1 VHARALISAA
11 LLTAFATTLDV
22 RAAAAQP
29 SADPR
34 DARILR
40 VEQWLKATLHHT
52 PGEADEAAALVGSW
66 SDDDLRALWTDAS
79 TLVALMRNTKLTR
92 IIVHP
97 GNAHDDGQRVRYT
110 EPQLQRLRV
119 LACAASGKATWT
131 EIFPTILTDPIC
143 VAAPTMIDGEL
154 RALSARA
161 AASKRKGDANFLV
174 RRAAVLHADIAV
186 APPAARE
193 HPDTAS
199 PQKGHDLAPGPRQ
212 IRLHIDDGRGTG
224 VRDVPIHWMIGR
236 KLLDEVRTPGS
247 RDPDPGRDEMV
258 RLWYRASLAWM
269 ELHEDYD
276 TTHLAHAIG
285 IFHADPD
292 IAFLAGCQQEAF
304 AASKIQTAANSGAF
318 PKGFGLDVVTDREE
332 LIRAE
337 ALFRRVLSVKP
348 DAIEARLRLG
358 HVLLRLG
365 RYQEAAVEL
374 RQAVPLLAADD
385 QLQYDGELFLGAAEE
400 EIGEY
405 DASHAAFA
413 RAASL
418 YPAAQ
423 SPWLALSELAW
434 RRRDRAGALQA
445 LQRVFA
451 LPATAAARHDPWWFY
466 QIAQARNANA
476 LLDDL
481 RRPFRASITP

>member
-1 VHARALISAA
+1 MHARALISAA
-11 LLTAFATTLDV
+11 LLTAFATTLHV
-22 RAAAAQP
+22 RAAATQP

-40 VEQWLKATLHHT
+40 VEQWLKAALHHT
-52 PGEADEAAALVGSW
+52 PGESDEAAALVGSW

-92 IIVHP
+92 IVV
-97 GNAHDDGQRVRYT
+97 NVEQQTEGQRVRYT
-110 EPQLQRLRV
+110 KPQLQRLRI

-131 EIFPTILTDPIC
+131 EVFPTILTDPTC
-143 VAAPTMIDGEL
+143 VAAPMGLDHDL
-154 RALSARA
+154 RQLSARA
-161 AASKRKGDANFLV
+161 AASKRQGDANFFV
-174 RRAAVLHADIAV
+174 RRAAILHADIAV

-193 HPDTAS
+193 RTDTAS
-199 PQKGHDLAPGPRQ
+199 PLKGHDVSSGPRQ

-236 KLLDEVRTPGS
+236 KLLDEVRPPGS

-276 TTHLAHAIG
+276 TTHLAHALG

-292 IAFLAGCQQEAF
+292 IAFLAACQREAF

-318 PKGFGLDVVTDREE
+318 PKGFGLDIVPDHEE
-332 LIRAE
+332 LTRAE
-337 ALFRRVLSVKP
+337 ALFRRVLSAKP

-365 RYQEAAVEL
+365 RYQEAAIEL
-374 RQAVPLLAADD
+374 RQTVPLLDADD

-400 EIGEY
+400 QIGEY

-445 LQRVFA
+445 LQHVFA
-451 LPATAAARHDPWWFY
+451 LPATVAARHDPWWTY

-476 LLDDL
+476 LFDDL
-481 RRPFRASITP
+481 RRPFRVSITP